1 MRRNLS
7 HSVHRK
13 IGFALLSSQLLLV
26 GCASNQL
33 MVESTPDGADVFI
46 FGPNNT
52 KQKVG
57 KTPISITNSNAP
69 SLFKETTQV
78 TIQKEG
84 YKSESFLVPPAS
96 TTATG
101 RISAQLNQIE
111 SATTTN
117 EVSEGVA
124 QVLRMISKKNYA
136 EAERSLNTYTLK
148 FSTVPIF
155 WDLLGNVHYLQ
166 KNLDRALNSYQT
178 SLNLNPQ
185 NAETQKMIAKIK
197 SMRGSSE

>member
-1 MRRNLS
+1 M
-7 HSVHRK
+7 
-13 IGFALLSSQLLLV
+13 ITSQLIFA

-33 MVESTPDGADVFI
+33 TVESTPDGADVFV

-57 KTPISITNSNAP
+57 KTPITITNSNAP

-84 YKSESFLVPPAS
+84 FKNESFLLPPAS
-96 TTATG
+96 TSATG
-101 RISAQLNQIE
+101 RISTQLHPIE
-111 SATTTN
+111 SSTTTN

-124 QVLRMISKKNYA
+124 QVLRMISKKNYG
-136 EAERSLNTYTLK
+136 EAERSLNTFTLK

-166 KNLDRALNSYQT
+166 KNLDRALSSYQT

-185 NAETQKMIAKIK
+185 NAETQKMITKIK
-197 SMRGSSE
+197 SMRGSTE